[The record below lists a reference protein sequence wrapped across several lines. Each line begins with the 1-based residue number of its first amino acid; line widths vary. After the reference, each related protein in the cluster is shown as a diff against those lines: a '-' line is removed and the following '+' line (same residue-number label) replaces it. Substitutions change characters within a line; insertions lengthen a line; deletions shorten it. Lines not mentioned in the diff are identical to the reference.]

1 MANVGIPL
9 PPPFKGQNDLLPTFS
24 LENPY
29 CVKMQNFTTDRGI
42 MSLRKGNKKFAQVT
56 SGAPIA
62 LCLAGYGSKL
72 FMLVDD
78 TTSRLRFYEIQ
89 TGTPVSVHTTGASGG
104 GDKEIQTLFF
114 NKYLMF
120 FGDGTLTSVG
130 PQYYNGSAWGTLGYT
145 FDVGFTPFGGAVYKN
160 RAYIINRGTAQYAY
174 SGIDAIA
181 GATTT
186 VDLSTVISENGS
198 LYGIKSIS
206 LSENVTQQNVLAF
219 VFSSGEIM
227 VYGGSYP
234 NSESWSLSARLKT
247 SGLLYTGAA
256 IDAKGDSFLLTQS
269 EILSLRNLIA
279 KGYDSEAKE
288 GIGATIGTRWKQI
301 IKALTAYG
309 GSAITYI
316 RGVYDDANDRLIISL
331 PYYVDP
337 TTSQVQNG
345 IHQLIYDFTLGSWF
359 EFYQSIEAAVTS
371 SMTSSITYWN
381 GDTFILTD
389 AGDGVTDYATA
400 HKLENTTN
408 YLDDNIKTGTSGISF
423 QVISAP
429 HPLNRYGVITTAG
442 LEVFMKSDLYST
454 INFRLIGDLGARQ
467 TEQQKTTGNGTNV
480 TKTFVNIGI
489 ESNLVQYDIS
499 GVSTTSSVGIE
510 IYGTNLWVNPSTGV
524 AR

>member
-1 MANVGIPL
+1 VTSVGVPL

-29 CVKMQNFTTDRGI
+29 CVRMQNFNTDRGV
-42 MSLRKGNKKFAQVT
+42 MQLRKGTKRFAQVT
-56 SGAPIA
+56 SGTPAA
-62 LCLAGYGSKL
+62 LCVQGYGSKL
-72 FMLVDD
+72 FLLVDD
-78 TTSRLRFYEIQ
+78 STSRLRFYEIT

-104 GDKEIQTLFF
+104 GDKEVQTLFF

-120 FGDGTLTSVG
+120 FGDASLTSIG

-145 FDVGFTPFGGAVYKN
+145 FDAGFTPFGGAVYKN

-174 SGIDAIA
+174 TGIDAIS

-186 VDLSTVISENGS
+186 VDLSSVISENGS

-219 VFSSGEIM
+219 IFSSGEIL

-234 NSESWSLSARLKT
+234 NSETWALSARLRT

-279 KGYDSEAKE
+279 KGSDSEARE

-309 GSAITYI
+309 GSAITYV
-316 RGVYDDANDRLIISL
+316 RGVYDDVNDRLVISL
-331 PYYVDP
+331 PYFVDP

-359 EFYQSIEAAVTS
+359 EFYQGIESGVTS
-371 SMTSSITYWN
+371 MTCCITFWN
-381 GDTFILTD
+381 GNTYILTD
-389 AGDGVTDYATA
+389 ASDGVTEYATV
-400 HKLENTTN
+400 HQLESTTN
-408 YLDDNIKTGTSGISF
+408 YLDDNIKTGTSGISY

-442 LEVFMKSDLYST
+442 LEVFIKSDLYST
-454 INFRLIGDLGARQ
+454 INFRLIADLGARQ
-467 TEQQKTTGNGTNV
+467 TAQQKTTGDGTNL
-480 TKTFVNIGI
+480 TKTFVNLGI
-489 ESNLVQYDIS
+489 ESNLVQYEIS

-510 IYGTNLWVNPSTGV
+510 IYGTNLWVNPSEGV